1 MRILEIILVCFAFQ
15 AFVYAGFLL
24 FKKSRVRKANTIW
37 AIFLFLFGLN
47 ILYNVVF
54 WLYEDNEM
62 VSALNMLYYI
72 PFSLYGPLFYLY
84 VKTLVTDKK
93 PKAKEILLHGLIP
106 VLVLLNFIRYYTL
119 SVDIKL
125 MTEKGMVDPN
135 NYIFIPADNVFY
147 FLIAS
152 TIIYALASYFTNK
165 SRYSDDMEMK
175 LWLKLI
181 SVGFGFFA
189 ISWLFYFT
197 LFQAGLIKQSQD
209 YSITIM
215 MGVFIGLTSYFG
227 FYHSSVFNGK
237 ALKKIFPIIK
247 YQKSGLSK
255 SVLNDYKTKL
265 LDLMES
271 KSLYLESEL
280 KLTDLATMLK
290 LSRHNTS
297 QIINE
302 CFQMSFYEF
311 INKYRIEEAERLL
324 VDDKEHEMNITDI
337 AYQVG
342 FNNRISFYNAFKKY
356 IGITP
361 TEFRNQNIAS

>member
-15 AFVYAGFLL
+15 AFVYAGFLS
-24 FKKSRVRKANTIW
+24 FKKSEVRTANIIW
-37 AIFLFLFGLN
+37 ALFLFLFGLN
-47 ILYNVVF
+47 ILYNVAY
-54 WLYEDNEM
+54 WLYGDNDM

-72 PFSLYGPLFYLY
+72 PFSLYGPLFYMY
-84 VKTLVTDKK
+84 VKTLVSDKK
-93 PKAKEILLHGLIP
+93 PNVKEILLHSIIP
-106 VLVLLNFIRYYTL
+106 ILVLVNFIRYYTL
-119 SVDIKL
+119 SVEAKL
-125 MTEKGMVDPN
+125 MIENWKVDPS
-135 NYIFIPADNVFY
+135 NYIFIAADNVFY

-165 SRYSDDMEMK
+165 NRYANDKEMR
-175 LWLKLI
+175 LWLKLT
-181 SVGFGFFA
+181 SVVFGFFA
-189 ISWLFYFT
+189 VSWLLYFV
-197 LFQAGLIKQSQD
+197 LFQAGLINQSQD

-227 FYHSSVFNGK
+227 FYHSGVFNGK

-255 SVLNDYKTKL
+255 SVLSDYKTKL

-280 KLTDLATMLK
+280 KLTDLAAMLN

-361 TEFRNQNIAS
+361 TEFRNQNMAS

>member
-1 MRILEIILVCFAFQ
+1 MRLLETILICFAFQ
-15 AFVYAGFLL
+15 AFIYSGFLW
-24 FKKSRVRKANTIW
+24 FKKSGVRQANWIW

-47 ILYNVVF
+47 IIYNVSF
-54 WLYEDNEM
+54 WLYPDSSI
-62 VSALNMLYYI
+62 VLSLNWVYYL

-84 VKTLVTDKK
+84 IKTLVSDKK
-93 PKAKEILLHGLIP
+93 PNGKEILLHCIVP
-106 VLVLLNFIRYYTL
+106 ILVLTNFIRYYVL
-119 SVDIKL
+119 STDEKL
-125 MTEKGMVDPN
+125 MIDNQELDPGD
-135 NYIFIPADNVFY
+135 YIFISGDIVFY

-152 TIIYALASYFTNK
+152 TIAYALGSYLTNK
-165 SRYSDDMEMK
+165 NKYVADKEMK
-175 LWLKLI
+175 LWLKLV
-181 SVGFGFFA
+181 SATFGFFA
-189 ISWLFYFT
+189 ISWLLYFA
-197 LFQAGLIKQSQD
+197 LFKTGLIDQSQD

-227 FYHSSVFNGK
+227 FYHSGVFNGK

-247 YQKSGLSK
+247 YKKSGLSK

-280 KLTDLATMLK
+280 KLTDLAVMMN

-311 INKYRIEEAERLL
+311 VNKYRIEEAERML
-324 VDDKEHEMNITDI
+324 VDDKDHEMNITDI

-361 TEFRNQNIAS
+361 TEFRNQNMAS